1 MAALVVDGGDLVV
14 RLSPLEIICT
24 FRGNV
29 RVPLTAVRAAAVDPQ
44 PWRSLLSLRR
54 VRISPGAGIPG
65 VLTLGTCG
73 FGRDRAFAAVH
84 GRHPAVRV
92 DLDTATSHFSQLLVT
107 VADPEATAATIMAVA
122 A

>member
-1 MAALVVDGGDLVV
+1 MAALAVDGGDLVV
-14 RLSPLEIICT
+14 RLTPLEKLGT

-29 RVPLTAVRAAAVDPQ
+29 RVPLSAVRAARVDPE

-73 FGRDRAFAAVH
+73 FGSDRAFAAVY
-84 GRHPAVRV
+84 GRRPAVRV
-92 DLDTATSHFSQLLVT
+92 DLDTSGSHFSQLLVT
-107 VADPEATAATIMAVA
+107 VADPEATAAAITAVTA
-122 A
+122 